1 MLRQEALEY
10 EQNFSMV
17 MRVLEYAGVKEGD
30 EEYVSPLDLFFQST
44 ERAALYSQKRGK
56 TRVLGQTSPH
66 IDFQ

>member
-1 MLRQEALEY
+1 
-10 EQNFSMV
+10 MV